1 MNIETSRW
9 RFEFWT
15 VGHESLYDLFQP
27 RPQGLSF
34 QGTGKRDS
42 LETKLVIPFIS
53 CDGYGV

>member
-1 MNIETSRW
+1 M
-9 RFEFWT
+9 
-15 VGHESLYDLFQP
+15 GHESLHDLFQP

-42 LETKLVIPFIS
+42 LETKLVIPVIS